1 MWLLYW
7 GVSLRQF
14 GLERP
19 LSPVARQFA
28 KERLPLREWRGVG
41 VAHGVRGHHIVTSPT
56 GPILSGPALF
66 ATLLSL
72 SGVAQ
77 VGRSYIAL
85 QLPQTCLCC
94 FPSGKM
100 VLPLLSHRQTVHDFL
115 SLLPAPSRRALS
127 MSPFSPKDELPEVQN
142 IFASISTMN
151 CEYDE
156 VTSSSVHLQDSPR
169 VT

>member
-1 MWLLYW
+1 MWLFYW

-100 VLPLLSHRQTVHDFL
+100 VLPLLSHRQTVHDFPFFQLQVAERFQCLL
-115 SLLPAPSRRALS
+115 SRPRMSCLKFKTFLPR
-127 MSPFSPKDELPEVQN
+127 
-142 IFASISTMN
+142 
-151 CEYDE
+151 
-156 VTSSSVHLQDSPR
+156 SPR
-169 VT
+169 

>member
-19 LSPVARQFA
+19 TSPTSVF
-28 KERLPLREWRGVG
+28 PFIS
-41 VAHGVRGHHIVTSPT
+41 VAHGVRGRHKSHWSHPFRSCPFRDAAVSVRSSSGWPVLHSPAVAPNMSMLFSIRKTCSFHSCRIVRPSTTFSPFFQ
-56 GPILSGPALF
+56 LQVAERF
-66 ATLLSL
+66 QCLLSRPRM
-72 SGVAQ
+72 S
-77 VGRSYIAL
+77 
-85 QLPQTCLCC
+85 CLK
-94 FPSGKM
+94 F
-100 VLPLLSHRQTVHDFL
+100 
-115 SLLPAPSRRALS
+115 
-127 MSPFSPKDELPEVQN
+127 N